1 MLQKRQL
8 HRSAGAGR
16 HLPSRRRG
24 KGETAASKSPPD
36 RPPPGQEPRGIEKR
50 IADADKVSRTGS
62 TEEPVR
68 NTPPAGA
75 WNDTSSD

>member
-1 MLQKRQL
+1 MPQSRKLRSREDSGRDLPLGDEGNGGTGNAKRPADL
-8 HRSAGAGR
+8 
-16 HLPSRRRG
+16 
-24 KGETAASKSPPD
+24 
-36 RPPPGQEPRGIEKR
+36 PPPGQEPRGVQKR